1 MLNNSKNQ
9 LKQKIHIV
17 KCNFSSPSK
26 SLEDNQNL
34 KENLKNN
41 KINFLN
47 LWIGD
52 LIKIISFNGEWC
64 FGYRL
69 EEPEKRGIFP
79 SIFVQE
85 MINNNVEENK
95 NVAEKEV
102 GRLAGD
108 ISEALKEWI
117 ERTKFDYGEGIST
130 ICQFEQQISLIKQL
144 LAVKRHLCSGT
155 ITAEEIKEIKL
166 VLADVI
172 DAGNHLLKLNM
183 QIRDDS
189 GIYANSDDFSLISSY
204 KRHEQIY
211 EQITTNSKQIIDS
224 FLEDKFLTKIST
236 KLNNINKFS
245 LLININLNELEQH
258 LNNEEINSL
267 ELVFGL
273 GKTSKINKNIGN
285 KATQPITEPF
295 TIRLPKTKNKNKQ
308 QQKQKQQNKVLFIGI
323 SENDLE
329 NISLW
334 MTCLIIGPIGFYAR
348 GGDDVR
354 QYYAHGHSELGEL
367 IKEMVDKEQ
376 REQTLILQKKTS
388 ELVLPSTFQN
398 NPSTINYNN
407 NTIKNEKIPIKL
419 NIQLFNAYNSLI
431 TSSTNI
437 QILRPLKLEKE
448 NFCRNEL
455 FIWLRDAD
463 FHGICRSEKSI
474 EAVVSVVDDEGIFLP
489 EAIEIIT
496 PEGAIRESSFRCRV
510 WPSSD
515 RPRFNELIK
524 ILLPDQEAKN
534 LHLQILFYN
543 KSFVDRK
550 SLYSTGNFS
559 TNSLS
564 AKRESNGP
572 FALAFLHLIRDYVLC
587 HDDEDELFIYR
598 IDRMKGGNSEG
609 NNVTRTIPLSVAY
622 LSNPARRKE
631 AQGITSDVSDEHLFS
646 SSIKSRSS
654 SVATLPS
661 SLDLTL
667 LQQQLNQNVFSSG
680 YILCERNTLHFQSFI
695 CSQLHCN
702 NKLLIQILRWRD
714 YCNNEN
720 QQINVLKQYLI
731 EFSRS
736 DLYSKDYFNEITKF
750 CHNILDSL
758 FQIADEYPQLQIHV
772 FEALVHL
779 FSYKGECPLMKE
791 KLEEY
796 IKRMF
801 WTRACGFLLENF
813 VRRLRNDE
821 NFGHFNKKPSTS
833 STSNISTHHSFH
845 SNTTMKTTSFTSFV
859 KPETVEEEK
868 QQDER
873 LFCLFRSMDF
883 IVKLAIASNNLKS
896 TYMIPVDY
904 LEESF
909 DNTQSKE
916 QQKFNNQI
924 DSILKAIIQFF
935 GGDGTTDLNT
945 SEIFTQNSLV
955 STNFNITP
963 KKMRKHRN
971 VLLKHLPSLISPLL
985 ENCIYTPLYLASFV
999 KKIVTNIS
1007 ENIISPYK
1015 ELIPFLGTI
1024 INSELFNDFKSRSLL
1039 LEQFLDKLLSQL
1051 QPLSINRELNQKNI
1065 LQRRASITAVFEEEN
1080 QPIELNQPEAVELSA
1095 KILTDLI
1102 ERLFPHQKGG
1112 NFRQI
1117 GTNPELE
1124 IILQKTLR
1132 PVIQTM
1138 VTLLGDPQLQRPL
1151 HSLLLAILDKL
1162 SAHHFSKYFSKL
1174 EHTLNKYTL
1183 LFEIDFLLSHLFYLN
1198 RIDALSEI
1206 LHMFR
1211 DLLSRCPA
1219 PKEWSQIRSSQTKI
1233 FLKIIRFSSAYL
1245 QHEFSSEI
1253 NFSGQLWLEC
1263 MHSCVAVIKW
1273 ACLEKG
1279 FSRRKRDVRRTF
1291 LNKDCDSQDICEIA
1305 AKILLS
1311 SWLSLSPDQKIQL
1324 MPEMLSLCNNSQ
1336 IRLLII
1342 PIFFDI
1348 LFTEYFIKNTKTLTI
1363 TPSDVVLRKT
1373 FFQKQT
1379 QQQNLNKSLFFEEFV
1394 KRLDIALDE
1403 AKDDFLF
1410 NEFEVIAINQTFDDK
1425 IITLES
1431 EEINAVNVVDSLA
1444 SITRFF
1450 VKSVNKLL
1458 DLYSSYLSVLKI
1470 ELQTSQ
1476 IEAGLFC
1483 TVQLIDFYHEMG
1495 QNSLYVI
1502 YLYKLYDLHISA
1514 GNWVEAAITLQRHF
1528 SLLNWTNERPSKYL
1542 YGARKQ
1548 NVIFNT
1554 QMALK
1559 EYICIEMAK
1568 LFEKGQ
1574 HWELAIETNRELINV
1589 YETIL
1594 FDYGKLSELLK
1605 KNAFL
1610 YEKIIKELRLECNYF
1625 LVAFYGKECPSYLAN
1640 KKFIF
1645 RGQPLESWATFKQ
1658 RFLAAFSDFKFIESM
1673 EISSEELQQS
1683 KDKLVQHF

>member
-1 MLNNSKNQ
+1 M
-9 LKQKIHIV
+9 
-17 KCNFSSPSK
+17 C
-26 SLEDNQNL
+26 
-34 KENLKNN
+34 
-41 KINFLN
+41 FLVVT
-47 LWIGD
+47 
-52 LIKIISFNGEWC
+52 
-64 FGYRL
+64 Y
-69 EEPEKRGIFP
+69 
-79 SIFVQE
+79 FV
-85 MINNNVEENK
+85 
-95 NVAEKEV
+95 
-102 GRLAGD
+102 
-108 ISEALKEWI
+108 
-117 ERTKFDYGEGIST
+117 
-130 ICQFEQQISLIKQL
+130 
-144 LAVKRHLCSGT
+144 
-155 ITAEEIKEIKL
+155 KEIL
-166 VLADVI
+166 YI
-172 DAGNHLLKLNM
+172 
-183 QIRDDS
+183 
-189 GIYANSDDFSLISSY
+189 F
-204 KRHEQIY
+204 
-211 EQITTNSKQIIDS
+211 
-224 FLEDKFLTKIST
+224 
-236 KLNNINKFS
+236 
-245 LLININLNELEQH
+245 NL
-258 LNNEEINSL
+258 
-267 ELVFGL
+267 
-273 GKTSKINKNIGN
+273 
-285 KATQPITEPF
+285 
-295 TIRLPKTKNKNKQ
+295 
-308 QQKQKQQNKVLFIGI
+308 
-323 SENDLE
+323 
-329 NISLW
+329 
-334 MTCLIIGPIGFYAR
+334 
-348 GGDDVR
+348 
-354 QYYAHGHSELGEL
+354 
-367 IKEMVDKEQ
+367 
-376 REQTLILQKKTS
+376 
-388 ELVLPSTFQN
+388 
-398 NPSTINYNN
+398 
-407 NTIKNEKIPIKL
+407 
-419 NIQLFNAYNSLI
+419 
-431 TSSTNI
+431 
-437 QILRPLKLEKE
+437 
-448 NFCRNEL
+448 
-455 FIWLRDAD
+455 
-463 FHGICRSEKSI
+463 
-474 EAVVSVVDDEGIFLP
+474 
-489 EAIEIIT
+489 
-496 PEGAIRESSFRCRV
+496 
-510 WPSSD
+510 
-515 RPRFNELIK
+515 
-524 ILLPDQEAKN
+524 
-534 LHLQILFYN
+534 
-543 KSFVDRK
+543 SFVH
-550 SLYSTGNFS
+550 N
-559 TNSLS
+559 
-564 AKRESNGP
+564 
-572 FALAFLHLIRDYVLC
+572 
-587 HDDEDELFIYR
+587 
-598 IDRMKGGNSEG
+598 
-609 NNVTRTIPLSVAY
+609 
-622 LSNPARRKE
+622 
-631 AQGITSDVSDEHLFS
+631 
-646 SSIKSRSS
+646 
-654 SVATLPS
+654 
-661 SLDLTL
+661 
-667 LQQQLNQNVFSSG
+667 
-680 YILCERNTLHFQSFI
+680 YI
-695 CSQLHCN
+695 
-702 NKLLIQILRWRD
+702 ILRWRD

-1080 QPIELNQPEAVELSA
+1080 QPIENQPEAVELSA

-1174 EHTLNKYTL
+1174 EHTLNK
-1183 LFEIDFLLSHLFYLN
+1183 
-1198 RIDALSEI
+1198 IDALSEI

-1324 MPEMLSLCNNSQ
+1324 MPEMVGPLLELSLCNNSQ

-1410 NEFEVIAINQTFDDK
+1410 NEFEIAINQTFDDK

-1683 KDKLVQHF
+1683 KDKLVQIITVTPIPSPFYSELLLSPSRLTSWYYKYHKVQRFELIRREFKTNTKWTTLEDNETMRLWLHKKIFTIQRPLPDLLNFAQIINEQELIPSHPIEVAIERVKEANDKLADLSSKVAEGFVSEFHMNLGGMIRGIVQADVGGGIKNYQPFFTAQCRVQCSEEENRCIENLMTLILEQVTLLEYSLFIHANNTPTTILSSTSNSANAASFHNSLVASFNSHKCQIETQFGKTSKSLLPEGASIYSKIDQNEMVTKMPTNVTVTNNASNSILTPPSTISSSPTATRAFRSHSISEFQNSQNEGNLSTRNSQISSSSSTNSGSSNFFRNSPIGTAGNLIKSTIQ